1 MEPPK
6 YLRTGQAAS
15 FFGVNPRTIR
25 RWVALRQIRFIT
37 TPGGEH
43 RIPMAEIARLL
54 ARPPDAAGDE

>member
-1 MEPPK
+1 MGQEN
-6 YLRTGQAAS
+6 YLRTGQVAS
-15 FFGVNPRTIR
+15 LLSVNARTVC
-25 RWVALRQIRFIT
+25 RWVALRHIRFIT